1 MVLRRLPRSVAVYA
15 NNSNMLFHAQGE
27 LEILRETALEAPPLV
42 LEPPSPAEEHSAQVE
57 GLPSDVLSQ
66 VLKRL
71 FGFQLPVTVCKGW
84 AVACQ
89 DKALWRSYCHAA
101 WGAQCDPGRWGN
113 DWQLMYRQR
122 ARALRHGVYCVHVSY
137 TRGGDNPE
145 SVEQSWHAVD
155 YYRYFCF
162 LGQGSCLVSRSFLR
176 PALVA
181 EQLAPVFSSTAP
193 ADQVAREGS
202 TQGLALYSCLLYTSD
217 AADEEDSVDL
227 GGRRI
232 IKKKKNRELTVLS
245 I

>member
-113 DWQLMYRQR
+113 DWQC
-122 ARALRHGVYCVHVSY
+122 ALRVC
-137 TRGGDNPE
+137 
-145 SVEQSWHAVD
+145 
-155 YYRYFCF
+155 
-162 LGQGSCLVSRSFLR
+162 
-176 PALVA
+176 
-181 EQLAPVFSSTAP
+181 
-193 ADQVAREGS
+193 
-202 TQGLALYSCLLYTSD
+202 
-217 AADEEDSVDL
+217 
-227 GGRRI
+227 
-232 IKKKKNRELTVLS
+232 
-245 I
+245 